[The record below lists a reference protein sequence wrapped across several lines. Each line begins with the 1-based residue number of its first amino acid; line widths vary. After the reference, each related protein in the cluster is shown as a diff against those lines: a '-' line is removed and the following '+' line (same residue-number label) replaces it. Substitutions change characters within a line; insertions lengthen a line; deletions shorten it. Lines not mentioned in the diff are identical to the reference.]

1 MKRLFQLALV
11 LLPVL
16 AITSCN
22 SDDDSEA
29 IDELIGT
36 YVGAMNIDTPS
47 FTNAQYTVAVSK
59 LSGTRVRMTPSTGVA
74 STWEA
79 NLTDVLGVF
88 TCISCV
94 TNDQITFTKI
104 SGRYQLTYNYDD
116 NNEQFAGL
124 KQ

>member
-1 MKRLFQLALV
+1 MKRFFQLALV
-11 LLPVL
+11 LLPAL

-29 IDELIGT
+29 IDALVGT
-36 YVGAMNIDTPS
+36 YIGAMNIDTPS
-47 FTNAQYTVAVSK
+47 FTNAQYTVEVTK

-94 TNDQITFTKI
+94 TNDQISFTKI
-104 SGRYQLTYNYDD
+104 SGIYQLSYNYDD
-116 NNEQFAGL
+116 NNEQFAGV

>member
-104 SGRYQLTYNYDD
+104 SRRYQLTYNYDD